1 MGVKMLTNVY
11 WACGFVLVCIL
22 LYRFGLPVL
31 RRFDEDN
38 VRRIVQQEQDKSD
51 PNAHFRHTLE
61 MADEQVEAVQEIK
74 VGAITQ
80 YLFEAE
86 IFLTREAAE
95 EKRAERIGVLARR
108 FYAELPAA
116 LTSRSGPRA
125 PLSARERAAKRWSR
139 GNGETLH

>member
-1 MGVKMLTNVY
+1 MLENVY
-11 WACGFVLVCIL
+11 WTCGFVLACIL
-22 LYRFGLPVL
+22 LYRFGLPML
-31 RRFDEDN
+31 RRFDEEN
-38 VRRIVQQEQDKSD
+38 IRRIIRQQQDKSD

-61 MADEQVEAVQEIK
+61 IAEEQVEAVQEIK

-95 EKRAERIGVLARR
+95 EKRAERMGVLARR
-108 FYAELPAA
+108 FYAELPTA

-125 PLSARERAAKRWSR
+125 PLSARERAARRWSR
-139 GNGETLH
+139 RDDGETLH

>member
-1 MGVKMLTNVY
+1 MPNDVY
-11 WACGFVLVCIL
+11 WAAAFVLAMIA
-22 LYRFGLPVL
+22 LYRFGLPKL

-38 VRRIVQQEQDKSD
+38 VRRIIQQERDKSD

-61 MADEQVEAVQEIK
+61 MADQQVEEVQEIK

-86 IFLTREAAE
+86 VFLSRDEAE
-95 EKRAERIGVLARR
+95 QKRAERVGVLARR

-116 LTSRSGPRA
+116 LTAREGQRA
-125 PLSARERAAKRWSR
+125 PLSARERASKRWSR
-139 GNGETLH
+139 RGDTLH

>member
-1 MGVKMLTNVY
+1 MLDNVY
-11 WACGFVLVCIL
+11 WACAFVLACIL

-38 VRRIVQQEQDKSD
+38 IRRIVQQAQDKSD

-61 MADEQVEAVQEIK
+61 MADEQVETVQEIK
-74 VGAITQ
+74 TGTVTQ

-86 IFLTREAAE
+86 IFLTRDAAE
-95 EKRAERIGVLARR
+95 QKRAERVGVLARR
-108 FYAELPAA
+108 FYVELPAA
-116 LTSRSGPRA
+116 LMSRTQRA

-139 GNGETLH
+139 GPTVH